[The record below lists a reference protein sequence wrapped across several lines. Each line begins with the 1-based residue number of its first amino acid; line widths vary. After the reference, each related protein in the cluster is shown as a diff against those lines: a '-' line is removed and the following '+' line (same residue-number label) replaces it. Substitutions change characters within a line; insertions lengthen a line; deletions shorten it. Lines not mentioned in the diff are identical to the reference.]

1 MGCAQIYGDYRM
13 EWRTQ
18 KAKSIPSEP
27 ADLLVYAHEG
37 EGQMLEPIR
46 KFGMFFAA
54 LLFLAGTIAAQERYG
69 GSVDAKEHGYQHGYR
84 DGLRQG
90 LAGVNQNADQR
101 LDSEKSPRA

>member
-1 MGCAQIYGDYRM
+1 M

-18 KAKSIPSEP
+18 QAKSISSEP

-90 LAGVNQNADQR
+90 RGDLSSNATHSFETEAFRRADQGY
-101 LDSEKSPRA
+101 DPHI